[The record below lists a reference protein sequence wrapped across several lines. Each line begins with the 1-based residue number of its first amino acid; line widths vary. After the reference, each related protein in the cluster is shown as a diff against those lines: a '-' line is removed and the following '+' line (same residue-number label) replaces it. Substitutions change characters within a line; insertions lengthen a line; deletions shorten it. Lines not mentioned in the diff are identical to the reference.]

1 MGKDP
6 IKQVGDD
13 LKQVGEDLKE
23 FAREE
28 KQRIFNEDPHEKIKE
43 ELEKEGKEP
52 KEFVPST
59 GLTSEGR
66 LRHVCMETTP
76 GGKYVIWGFNA
87 TQRWLRLTLTYTKT
101 ENILHDGC
109 LVVNDWTRML
119 SRAVAQVAANLC
131 L

>member
-1 MGKDP
+1 MKIVYTNFLSPFESLKVPATMGKDP

-28 KQRIFNEDPHEKIKE
+28 KQRILNEDPHEKIKE

-76 GGKYVIWGFNA
+76 GGKYVILG
-87 TQRWLRLTLTYTKT
+87 
-101 ENILHDGC
+101 I
-109 LVVNDWTRML
+109 
-119 SRAVAQVAANLC
+119 
-131 L
+131 